1 MNISKLFVLSLMVPL
16 LSCKGDNPKIIF
28 PENVLV
34 DTIPFSS
41 EPFSN
46 IVLLEVLVEGEKYK
60 LAFDS
65 GTSRTL
71 INSTIPSRK
80 VNLDSVYFLDIL
92 HQPHSAFQVVV
103 DTLQLGKLKVPH
115 MNSYRQRNL
124 NIDGIMGDDI
134 IGELVWKIDL
144 FSRKMYVSNDVA
156 NLQVSDEGIPFMRN
170 GPYISINCEVGGVAI
185 ELIIDTGYSGFM
197 SINKAMADTILHYPK
212 APLFWEGVST
222 LGRGNPY
229 ASSSFSPHVDTTYY
243 FTDDVSLGGVTL
255 EDEIIELR
263 HFPLSIIGMDFF
275 KRFDHF
281 ILDYP
286 NQRLF
291 LGMQQHKSLDFLISS
306 LMRINTKGA
315 TFIPSESRAQ
325 IGRITSWAKKA
336 GINYMDTVISIDGV
350 PIINRDS
357 SFYKSKTIRHEE
369 INFVE
374 YYPSEFRTLWNGFH
388 FTKDTSIIEVK
399 RGDSSHT
406 ATLVRQYFL
415 HTMPDSLH
423 DYYVDLSLPLP
434 AFNRVRTE
442 SNTYYFKFRTEE
454 LLPFGLRRE

>member
-1 MNISKLFVLSLMVPL
+1 MWPL
-16 LSCKGDNPKIIF
+16 LFFSCNTERVSKILF
-28 PENVLV
+28 LNNQSV
-34 DTIPFSS
+34 DTIPFASD
-41 EPFSN
+41 PHSN
-46 IVLLEVLVEGEKYK
+46 IILLEASVQGKPFKLV
-60 LAFDS
+60 FDS
-65 GTSRTL
+65 GSPTTL
-71 INSTIPSRK
+71 LNSSIPSSK
-80 VNLDSVYFLDIL
+80 ISADTIYFNDIVNRSHY
-92 HQPHSAFQVVV
+92 SFQVLV
-103 DTLQLGKLKVPH
+103 DTLQLGGLQVI
-115 MNSYRQRNL
+115 NRTSYTQREL
-124 NIDGIMGDDI
+124 NIDGLMGDDI

-156 NLQVSDEGIPFMRN
+156 NLQVLDEGIPFMRN

-197 SINKAMADTILHYPK
+197 SLNKAMADTILDYPK

-243 FTDDVSLGGVTL
+243 FTDDVSLEGVTL

-374 YYPSEFRTLWNGFH
+374 YYPSEFRILWNGFH

-415 HTMPDSLH
+415 RSMPDSLH